1 MVKIK
6 FSPIYAQTLEPL
18 KTLKVEGYKLTING
32 EEFDFSPLQP
42 GYELSL
48 EAIGSPLF
56 ADKASMSVD
65 GALSVTLLMPYDEAS
80 ATDAI
85 RFPVPV
91 TVTAPGP
98 VDIPT
103 DHPAPPPVTPTVEAD
118 HGLLAEQE
126 NLH

>member
-6 FSPIYAQTLEPL
+6 FSPVYAPDWKRLESIN
-18 KTLKVEGYKLTING
+18 VDGYTITING
-32 EEFDFSPLQP
+32 STFDFSPLRP

-48 EAIGSPLF
+48 EALDSPLF
-56 ADKASMSVD
+56 ADKAVMSVD
-65 GALSVTLLMPYDEAS
+65 GTLSVTLLMPYDEAT

-85 RFPVPV
+85 RFPEPV
-91 TVTAPGP
+91 TVTTAGP

-103 DHPAPPPVTPTVEAD
+103 DHPAQPPVTPTVED
-118 HGLLAEQE
+118 NHGLLAEQE

>member
-1 MVKIK
+1 MVQIR
-6 FSPIYAQTLEPL
+6 FSPVYTDRFPRLESV
-18 KTLKVEGYKLTING
+18 TTDGYTITING
-32 EEFDFSPLQP
+32 AEFDFSPLEN

-56 ADKASMSVD
+56 ADKAVMSAD
-65 GALSVTLLMPYDEAS
+65 GVLAVTLLMPYDEAS

-85 RFPVPV
+85 RFPEPV
-91 TVTAPGP
+91 TVTAGGP

-103 DHPAPPPVTPTVEAD
+103 DHPAPASETPTIEDD

-126 NLH
+126 DVH

>member
-1 MVKIK
+1 MIIN
-6 FSPIYAQTLEPL
+6 FSPINAPDWQPLESVDV
-18 KTLKVEGYKLTING
+18 KGYILTING
-32 EEFDFSPLQP
+32 EVFDFSPLEK

-56 ADKASMSVD
+56 ADKAVMSAD
-65 GALSVTLLMPYDEAS
+65 GGLAITLLMPYDEAT

-85 RFPVPV
+85 RFPEPV
-91 TVTAPGP
+91 TVTADGP

-103 DHPAPPPVTPTVEAD
+103 DHPAPASETLIIEDD